1 MGKNDRCC
9 IDPCDNDKHHPDKIK
24 KRSHVAAMKWYHFP
38 KNKERRQEWIAMIS
52 KGRENF
58 HPGKWTYVCS
68 NHFRDGEPTTRYPN
82 PSLFLTR
89 NNELQATLKKR
100 RSPAKRKTEKV
111 KIRKLN
117 GNQVSVS
124 PSQKFTDLTWEYD
137 IRFYTGLIN
146 QDIFRALFEF
156 LKLKSIYLDILGWK

>member
-9 IDPCDNDKHHPDKIK
+9 IGPCDNDKRYPDKIK
-24 KRSHVAAMKWYHFP
+24 KRSHVVAIKWHHFP
-38 KNKERRQEWIAMIS
+38 KNKERRQECIEMIS

-58 HPGKWTYVCS
+58 HPGKWEFVCS
-68 NHFRDGEPTTRYPN
+68 NHFRDGEPSARYPN

-89 NNELQATLKKR
+89 HDELQATPKKR
-100 RSPAKRKTEKV
+100 RSPAKRKIENV

-117 GNQVSVS
+117 GNQINVS
-124 PSQKFTDLTWEYD
+124 PSEKFADLTQEYD

-146 QDIFRALFEF
+146 QDLFKTLFEF
-156 LKLKSIYLDILGWK
+156 LKLKASTMTY